1 MRSLEIAILFLNLV
15 ALVTVYIPL
24 RHPLR
29 WVRFLPAAIVV
40 ITLVQLIVEGYRWQ
54 MVLSYIMTG
63 ALFLLTLPSLLRNT
77 DPTPARGTLAFAAGG
92 LGLLWWLVA
101 ATLPIILLVPR
112 LPTPPGPYA
121 VGSVLY
127 DWTDTTRAETYSS
140 DPNAKRELM
149 VQIWYPAQPT
159 AVAQTIPYL
168 DNFDVAIPAFADFLK
183 MPSFALEHLR
193 LIQTHSYG
201 DAPIRNDGAP
211 YPIVIYSHGYQGYR
225 NASFNQMEALASSGY
240 IAVAIDHPYAS
251 SFSVYSDGRVVL
263 NNPDFLPPAGRDQPG
278 DQEAR
283 EKMQATIVADQ
294 RFVMDQLEL
303 LNDGKLDPR
312 FAGKLDLQRMGITG
326 VSLGGGATVW
336 TCQLDDRCKAALI
349 QDGWYEPIPDA
360 IIAEPL
366 HQPSMFMQS
375 ETQIWKMDNLAR
387 LDALY
392 QGVNAPAFHLRLA
405 GVLHADFGDYPLLS
419 PLSAPLMYERGTLN
433 GERTVYVVDAYILAF
448 FDRYLKNLPSP
459 LLDGPLPDYPEVK
472 FESHSP

>member
-1 MRSLEIAILFLNLV
+1 MRPLEIIILLLNLV
-15 ALVTVYIPL
+15 ALLMVYIPL
-24 RHPLR
+24 RPPFR
-29 WVRFLPAAIVV
+29 WARFLPAGIIV
-40 ITLVQLIVEGYRWQ
+40 ITLVHLVVEQYRWQ
-54 MVLSYIMTG
+54 MVLSYIMT
-63 ALFLLTLPSLLRNT
+63 AVLLLLSLPSLLKNT
-77 DPTPARGTLAFAAGG
+77 NSAPAGGAWAFIVGG

-101 ATLPIILLVPR
+101 AALPIILPVLR

-149 VQIWYPAQPT
+149 VQIWYPAQLT
-159 AVAQTIPYL
+159 AAAQTIPYL
-168 DNFDVAIPAFADFLK
+168 DNFDVAVPAFAKFLK
-183 MPSFALEHLR
+183 APPFLLEHLR
-193 LIQTHSYG
+193 LIQTHSYR

-211 YPIVIYSHGYQGYR
+211 YPIVMYSHGYQGYR

-251 SFSVYSDGRVVL
+251 SFTVFSDGRVVL
-263 NNPDFLPPAGRDQPG
+263 NNPDFLPPAGRDQSG

-283 EKMQATIVADQ
+283 EKMQAMIVADQ
-294 RFVMDQLEL
+294 HFVIDQLEL

-312 FAGKLDLQRMGITG
+312 FAGKLDLQRIGLTG

-349 QDGWYEPIPDA
+349 QDGWYEPMPDA
-360 IIAEPL
+360 VIAESL
-366 HQPSMFMQS
+366 HQPFMFMQS
-375 ETQIWKMDNLAR
+375 ETQMWKMDNLGR

-392 QGVNAPAFHLRLA
+392 QGVNAPAFHLKLA
-405 GVLHADFGDYPLLS
+405 GILHVDFGDYPLLS

-433 GERTVYVVDAYILAF
+433 GERTLHVVDAYILAF
-448 FDRYLKNLPSP
+448 FNRYLKNQPSP
-459 LLDGPLPDYPEVK
+459 LLNGPSPDYSEVE
-472 FESHSP
+472 FESHLP